1 MWKAKQQ
8 QKRFTQRFENM
19 YEAPPTKL
27 GRLARIAKNALMPE
41 KKTSGRVVLRAQFKL
56 GNARTSTTSIKQH
69 VLDSEHAKLFNSLVN
84 SKAYESLLTNKRN
97 MARTKTGF
105 TAVPGQKIKPFYEQ
119 GVLPRY
125 PVFVKANIVVLTSS
139 RLVVDYTVDL
149 KRDTKKVEQ
158 NVKQVDNT
166 FAPRKFTRSHRRESL
181 RVLAR
186 VLKHT
191 FLTSPKV
198 VESMFGC
205 VLEPS
210 VLPWPAKYVLEKTT
224 KPTKRALTLKSSKVE
239 DLVWSGLNKIWVVVT
254 TKHGADLDGI
264 LRTYQESMQKQ
275 HKCVVKS
282 KLATNKVPKE
292 VEHCYYLKNIKVLDS
307 RAQSATTTQS
317 VLQADLVAPVVGD
330 FSGKQKQRIVNQA
343 LSKLSKAMHLAYDGL
358 LEVKSVHSSANSAP
372 SKHAWALCKFDFA
385 KVDGLDEGKYKRLLD
400 KDRNRLLAELTQ
412 MVQVELTNFKAL
424 ACKFECQDGRVV
436 ASIRRPFESRMGLA
450 SESLWVLA
458 RTDFKEHVV
467 QSTSKQA
474 VKQAAKRIQKES
486 NKYGLPYAK
495 SDSTDALV
503 ISLEKIGFTVC

>member
-8 QKRFTQRFENM
+8 QKRVTQKFENM

-27 GRLARIAKNALMPE
+27 GRLTRLAKNALIP
-41 KKTSGRVVLRAQFKL
+41 KRKTSDRVVLRAQFKL

-69 VLDSEHAKLFNSLVN
+69 VLDSEHAKLFDSLVN

-125 PVFVKANIVVLTSS
+125 PVFVKSNIVVLTSS

-149 KRDTKKVEQ
+149 KRDTKQVKENVEQ
-158 NVKQVDNT
+158 VDGT
-166 FAPRKFTRSHRRESL
+166 FAPRKFTRPHRRESL

-198 VESMFGC
+198 VEVMFGC
-205 VLEPS
+205 AAQPG
-210 VLPWPAKYVLEKTT
+210 VLPWPAKYVLEKTV

-264 LRTYQESMQKQ
+264 LRTYQESMQR
-275 HKCVVKS
+275 KCVVKS

-292 VEHCYYLKNIKVLDS
+292 VKNCYYLKNAKILDS
-307 RAQSATTTQS
+307 RAQSATTTQY
-317 VLQADLVAPVVGD
+317 VLRADLVAPVVGD
-330 FSGKQKQRIVNQA
+330 FSIKKKQSIVNQA

-358 LEVKSVHSSANSAP
+358 LDIKSVDSSSNSAP

-400 KDRNRLLAELTQ
+400 KDRNKLLAELTQ

-424 ACKFECQDGRVV
+424 ACKFECQNG
-436 ASIRRPFESRMGLA
+436 RMGLA
-450 SESLWVLA
+450 SVSLWVLA

-474 VKQAAKRIQKES
+474 VKQAAKRIQKEI
-486 NKYGLPYAK
+486 NKHGLYYAK
-495 SDSTDALV
+495 SGSTDALV
-503 ISLEKIGFTVC
+503 ISLEKIGFVVV

>member
-8 QKRFTQRFENM
+8 QKRLTQKFENM
-19 YEAPPTKL
+19 YEAPATKL
-27 GRLARIAKNALMPE
+27 GRLARIAKKALMP
-41 KKTSGRVVLRAQFKL
+41 KRKTSARVVLRAHFKL
-56 GNARTSTTSIKQH
+56 GNARISTTSIKQH
-69 VLDSEHAKLFNSLVN
+69 VLDSEHAKLFDSLVN

-97 MARTKTGF
+97 MAKTKAGF
-105 TAVPGQKIKPFYEQ
+105 TAVPGQKIKTVYEQ

-125 PVFVKANIVVLTSS
+125 PVFVKANIVALTSS

-149 KRDTKKVEQ
+149 KRDTKQVEE

-198 VESMFGC
+198 AEAMFGC

-210 VLPWPAKYVLEKTT
+210 VLPWPAKYVLEKTA

-292 VEHCYYLKNIKVLDS
+292 VEHCYYLKNTKVLDS
-307 RAQSATTTQS
+307 RAQSATTTQY
-317 VLQADLVAPVVGD
+317 VLRADLVAPVVGD

-343 LSKLSKAMHLAYDGL
+343 LIKLSKAMHLAYDGL
-358 LEVKSVHSSANSAP
+358 LDIKSVHSSSNSAP
-372 SKHAWALCKFDFA
+372 SKHAWALCKFDFS

-412 MVQVELTNFKAL
+412 MVQSELTNFKAL
-424 ACKFECQDGRVV
+424 ACKFECQDG
-436 ASIRRPFESRMGLA
+436 RMGLA

-486 NKYGLPYAK
+486 NKHGLYYAK
-495 SDSTDALV
+495 SGSTDALV
-503 ISLEKIGFTVC
+503 ISLEKIGFVVV

>member
-8 QKRFTQRFENM
+8 QNHDP
-19 YEAPPTKL
+19 YEAPRTKL
-27 GRLARIAKNALMPE
+27 AKLARLARRAKKALIP
-41 KKTSGRVVLRAQFKL
+41 KRKTSDRVVLRAQFKL
-56 GNARTSTTSIKQH
+56 GNARISTTSIKQR
-69 VLDSEHAKLFNSLVN
+69 VLDAEHAKLFNSLVN

-97 MARTKTGF
+97 MARTKAGF

-149 KRDTKKVEQ
+149 KRDTKQIELNVEKIDGT
-158 NVKQVDNT
+158 V
-166 FAPRKFTRSHRRESL
+166 APRKLTRSHRRESL

-198 VESMFGC
+198 VEAMFGC

-210 VLPWPAKYVLEKTT
+210 MMPWPAKYVLEKTA
-224 KPTKRALTLKSSKVE
+224 KPAKRVLTLNSSKVE
-239 DLVWSGLNKIWVVVT
+239 DLVWSGLKRLWVVVT

-264 LRTYQESMQKQ
+264 LRSYQESMQKQ

-292 VEHCYYLKNIKVLDS
+292 VEHCYYLKNAKILDS
-307 RAQSATTTQS
+307 RAQSETTKQY
-317 VLQADLVAPVVGD
+317 VLQADLVAPVVGN

-343 LSKLSKAMHLAYDGL
+343 LSKLSKAMHLAHDGL
-358 LEVKSVHSSANSAP
+358 LDVKSVDSVTNSAP
-372 SKHAWALCKFDFA
+372 SEHAWALCKFEFA
-385 KVDGLDEGKYKRLLD
+385 KVSELDEGKYKTLLD

-412 MVQVELTNFKAL
+412 LVQAELTNFKAL
-424 ACKFECQDGRVV
+424 ACKFECQVPEG
-436 ASIRRPFESRMGLA
+436 RMGLA

-495 SDSTDALV
+495 SGSTDALV